1 MKLSFRGPFA
11 ACPLLLSVFVSA
23 PLALSA
29 QENGILPSP
38 KFLVIDREFVKP
50 GRDGAAHQATEGAF
64 VRAMAASKTPA
75 SHYYAA
81 VALSG
86 PSRALFMYS
95 YPSIAAIE
103 AEHKAIDA
111 DPVLSA
117 ALDRA
122 TQADGDLLSATDSS
136 TWAQRPD
143 QSLNQGFRVG
153 SHYVEIS
160 QFIVRPGHR
169 KEWDELVKLVMA
181 GYKKGVPDAHWGMYE
196 EVYGSPGSDFLVIT
210 TVKSAADLD
219 NEFASGKK
227 FEEAMG
233 EDGLKK
239 LEALEASCVEKRMT
253 NLFWIDPKMSNPSE
267 AMTKADPD
275 FWKVQP

>member
-1 MKLSFRGPFA
+1 MKLSFRGPLA

-50 GRDGAAHQATEGAF
+50 GRDGAAHQAAEGAF
-64 VRAMAASKTPA
+64 IRAMAASKTPA

-103 AEHKAIDA
+103 AEHMAIDA

-122 TQADGDLLSATDSS
+122 TQSDGDLLSATDSS

-169 KEWDELVKLVMA
+169 KEWDELVKLVIA

-196 EVYGSPGSDFLVIT
+196 EVYGSPGSGFLVIS

-239 LEALEASCVEKRMT
+239 LEALEASCVESRMT